1 MRMSD
6 WISDVC
12 ASDLLRRELVEIE
25 RRAHA
30 AAAFVHEGR
39 GLEQQH
45 ALAPDAAIL
54 NPALKLFGGHA
65 ESVNVGDDVGR
76 HEADLVAVPCIF
88 DRKSV
93 VAGESVSVSVHFDV
107 RRIIIK
113 KKTI

>member
-65 ESVNVGDDVGR
+65 ESVTVGDAVGR
-76 HEADLVAVPCIF
+76 SEERRVG
-88 DRKSV
+88 K
-93 VAGESVSVSVHFDV
+93 ESVSTCRSRWSLDHL
-107 RRIIIK
+107 K
-113 KKTI
+113 KKKY